1 MKKTVQEILAI
12 EETLSEKVRRCG
24 VQAGC
29 QENAFSALRPGLLQA
44 WSPELLENCR
54 GDLLAAQTE
63 GRNLLCEQLA
73 YRLTCLDPEKY
84 AVLKRGLPM
93 TSMEKLWLTD
103 LICAASLSWL
113 EALRG
118 RYPHLTGRL
127 LHKDWD
133 AAFLEACLQGELL
146 SYSVETL
153 RCYAALVDRHQR
165 ESVNLWEQAMENT
178 VVQEGFPNL
187 ESAESRWRKAM

>member
-1 MKKTVQEILAI
+1 MERTVQEILAV
-12 EETLSEKVRRCG
+12 EEALSEKVRSCG

-29 QENAFSALRPGLLQA
+29 QENAFSALRPGLLRA
-44 WSPELLENCR
+44 WTPEVLESCR
-54 GDLLAAQTE
+54 GDLLSARTE

-84 AVLKRGLPM
+84 AAIKKGLPAV
-93 TSMEKLWLTD
+93 SMEKLWLTD
-103 LICAASLSWL
+103 LICADSLSWL

-127 LHKDWD
+127 LHRDWD
-133 AAFLEACLQGELL
+133 AAFLDACLRGELL

-153 RCYAALVDRHQR
+153 RCYAALVDRLHKNG
-165 ESVNLWEQAMENT
+165 VNLWARAMENT
-178 VVQEGFPNL
+178 VMQEGFPNL
-187 ESAESRWRKAM
+187 ESAECRWRKAI

>member
-1 MKKTVQEILAI
+1 MKRIIHEILTA
-12 EETLSEKVRRCG
+12 EEGLCEKVRRCG
-24 VQAGC
+24 VQADC
-29 QENAFSALRPGLLQA
+29 QENAFSALRPGLLQT

-54 GDLLAAQTE
+54 GDLLSAQTE

-73 YRLTCLDPEKY
+73 YRLTCLDPGKY
-84 AVLKRGLPM
+84 AGLKRGLPM

-103 LICAASLSWL
+103 LIYAVSLSWL

-127 LHKDWD
+127 LYKDWD
-133 AAFLEACLQGELL
+133 AAFLEACLRGELL

-153 RCYAALVDRHQR
+153 RCYAALVDHRQR
-165 ESVNLWEQAMENT
+165 DGVNLWEQAMENA

>member
-1 MKKTVQEILAI
+1 M
-12 EETLSEKVRRCG
+12 
-24 VQAGC
+24 
-29 QENAFSALRPGLLQA
+29 
-44 WSPELLENCR
+44 
-54 GDLLAAQTE
+54 
-63 GRNLLCEQLA
+63 
-73 YRLTCLDPEKY
+73 
-84 AVLKRGLPM
+84 
-93 TSMEKLWLTD
+93 
-103 LICAASLSWL
+103 
-113 EALRG
+113 
-118 RYPHLTGRL
+118 TGRL

-178 VVQEGFPNL
+178 AVQEGFPNL